1 MSRLKTALRPLATP
15 LKIALL
21 AVVFMR
27 FHASWIGAT
36 VVLGMGVLLF
46 GLDRTVRRW
55 AARALGGK

>member
-1 MSRLKTALRPLATP
+1 MSRLRTALRPLATP

-27 FHASWIGAT
+27 FHGTWIGAT
-36 VVLGMGVLLF
+36 VGLGMGILLF

>member
-1 MSRLKTALRPLATP
+1 MNRLKTALRPLATP
-15 LKIALL
+15 LKIVLL

-27 FHASWIGAT
+27 FHGTWIGAT
-36 VVLGMGVLLF
+36 VVLGMGILLF

>member
-1 MSRLKTALRPLATP
+1 VRRLKSLLRPLATP

-27 FHASWIGAT
+27 FRATWIGAT
-36 VVLGMGVLLF
+36 VVLGMGILLF

>member
-1 MSRLKTALRPLATP
+1 VSRLKAALRPLATP
-15 LKIALL
+15 LKIVLL

-27 FHASWIGAT
+27 FHATWIGAT
-36 VVLGMGVLLF
+36 VVLGMGILLF